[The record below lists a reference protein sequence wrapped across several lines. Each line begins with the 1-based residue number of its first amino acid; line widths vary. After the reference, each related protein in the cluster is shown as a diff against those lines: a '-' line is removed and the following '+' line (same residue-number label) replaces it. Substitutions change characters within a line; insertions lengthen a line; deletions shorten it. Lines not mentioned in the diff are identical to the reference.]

1 MTLEGTLR
9 GEGVTLEEVL
19 NKHYYSGM
27 WVRYNTPDAACL
39 CSCKEEYSPNDL
51 NSHIAAVV
59 RTWLVAE
66 LERDDV
72 REAVRSAEHRA
83 FHDEWGG
90 PGEELDLYALSAIWR
105 RTTTAALDTVA
116 RMVGGAE

>member
-1 MTLEGTLR
+1 M
-9 GEGVTLEEVL
+9 TLEEVL

-39 CSCKEEYSPNDL
+39 CACKEEYSPNDL

-59 RTWLVAE
+59 RKWLVTE
-66 LERDDV
+66 LGREDV
-72 REAVRSAEHRA
+72 REAAAVSIHHLEARLPDPSVSQ
-83 FHDEWGG
+83 
-90 PGEELDLYALSAIWR
+90 YA
-105 RTTTAALDTVA
+105 TAALDTVA